1 MMVWPPLQLS
11 FRWQWLWP
19 PFLKRPAGPWHSWLL
34 GSVMVVRV
42 SGWYRH
48 GFLWLG
54 YTRNISGACVHLRLV
69 IIKQEDL
76 EAYLESWCW
85 LDPLRD
91 ASLCDSRKSLTA
103 GNQLLG
109 IWPPNLAILVRW
121 TLRPA
126 GVFNSYAPKQCVW
139 MALSWPFGVHLIAI
153 DSVWLVS
160 IGESFWVS
168 VSSSGKMVL
177 VLSTSRTIGRNK
189 GHQRCDVLEQHA
201 S

>member
-42 SGWYRH
+42 FRVMTGMVSFGWVTQ
-48 GFLWLG
+48 G
-54 YTRNISGACVHLRLV
+54 TSGACVCLCLV

-85 LDPLRD
+85 MDPLRD

-109 IWPPNLAILVRW
+109 ILAPNLAILVRW
-121 TLRPA
+121 SLHPA
-126 GVFNSYAPKQCVW
+126 GVFSSSCAEAVCLNGPL
-139 MALSWPFGVHLIAI
+139 MALWSPPYCHWFCV
-153 DSVWLVS
+153 
-160 IGESFWVS
+160 
-168 VSSSGKMVL
+168 
-177 VLSTSRTIGRNK
+177 T
-189 GHQRCDVLEQHA
+189 C
-201 S
+201 